1 MSGLIVYDN
10 LDDRREIWHLLHKLS
25 PKFRFQFLDR
35 CCQLVFQIKLAQGV
49 NIGEMRA
56 SELRM
61 RDTIK
66 ASRKCDQADNRLTS
80 EIYWDILSLA
90 SPWSVDLGIICK
102 DLEQIVK
109 RHRLPRSLS
118 EIPLPLSNSLPL
130 CHNSSPV
137 QSHKHGTELI
147 VPCDSSA
154 SD

>member
-1 MSGLIVYDN
+1 V
-10 LDDRREIWHLLHKLS
+10 
-25 PKFRFQFLDR
+25 
-35 CCQLVFQIKLAQGV
+35 
-49 NIGEMRA
+49 RA

-90 SPWSVDLGIICK
+90 SQWSVDLGIICK

-118 EIPLPLSNSLPL
+118 EIPLPLSNSLPP